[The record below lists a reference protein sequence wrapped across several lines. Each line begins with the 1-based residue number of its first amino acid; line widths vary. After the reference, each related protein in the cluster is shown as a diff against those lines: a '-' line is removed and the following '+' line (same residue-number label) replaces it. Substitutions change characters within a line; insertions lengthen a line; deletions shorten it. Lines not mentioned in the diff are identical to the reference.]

1 MGPLNLHL
9 FAAAT
14 ALFWGANFVL
24 AAPVLAEM
32 SPMAAASGRFIL
44 AALVLGGLA
53 VLRGESVIDAARR
66 GGWRLALLGVVGIVG
81 FNVLFFAA
89 MRSTSAINGALIMS
103 TNPLV
108 TAVLAALFL
117 REQLP
122 GRQIAALPFALA
134 GVSMV
139 VLGGGAAGGAVA
151 FGAGDM
157 EMMGANLAW
166 AVYNVLTWRLM
177 PAVKP
182 LAGTTVMMGTGA
194 LALTF
199 IALADGAAVA
209 MPGPAALLA
218 LIAMAIPGSALAYL
232 FWNRAIA
239 GLGAGR
245 TALYL
250 NLVPVF
256 ASAGA
261 ALIGNPPNPSQLA
274 GGAVVVGAVLFSM
287 MPSRRPRPCLA

>member
-9 FAAAT
+9 FAAIT

-24 AAPVLAEM
+24 AGPVLAEL
-32 SPMAAASGRFIL
+32 PPLAAASGRFIL
-44 AALVLGGLA
+44 AALVLA
-53 VLRGESVIDAARR
+53 VAATARGDSVLDAVRK

-89 MRSTSAINGALIMS
+89 MRSTSAVNGALIMA

-117 REQLP
+117 REHLP
-122 GRQIAALPFALA
+122 GRQIIALPFALA
-134 GVSMV
+134 GVAMV
-139 VLGGGAAGGAVA
+139 VLGGGSAAGVVE
-151 FGAGDM
+151 FSAGDL

-166 AVYNVLTWRLM
+166 AVYNVLTRRLM
-177 PAVKP
+177 PAVRP
-182 LAGTTVMMGTGA
+182 LAGTTVMMGAGA
-194 LALTF
+194 LVLTL
-199 IALADGAAVA
+199 IAAADGAAFAV
-209 MPGPAALLA
+209 PGPAAALALLA
-218 LIAMAIPGSALAYL
+218 MAVPGSALAYM

-261 ALIGNPPNPSQLA
+261 AMAGNPPNGAQLA